1 MGLYIIAIGFIVAGA
16 LVPWMRRSQ
25 HPWAV
30 AIVRS
35 YGVRA
40 SGPDG
45 VWLRAD
51 HLRSARGHAIAC
63 LALLG
68 IALTVMG
75 VADRWSNGTPMN
87 LALSYPGLAVFFM
100 AFLAIWLTGR
110 DLVRATLCRSAVR
123 LPDHSA

>member
-16 LVPWMRRSQ
+16 LVPWLRRSQ

-30 AIVRS
+30 ALARS

-45 VWLRAD
+45 FWLRAD
-51 HLRSARGHAIAC
+51 HLRSARGHAIAFV
-63 LALLG
+63 ALLG

-75 VADRWSNGTPMN
+75 VADRWQNGTPLN
-87 LALSYPGLAVFFM
+87 LALSYPGIAVFFA
-100 AFLAIWLTGR
+100 AFVAFWLTGR
-110 DLVRATLCRSAVR
+110 DLVRATLCRSAVP
-123 LPDHSA
+123 LPDDSV